1 MHLNPTIPANLIADF
16 SPTQIS
22 TKKRK
27 GLIINPFLSFLS
39 GLLDSN
45 QRPRAPQTCALPTA
59 PNPEQCLKVSAKV
72 ENKWG
77 KTKHFNI
84 FLSALIK
91 KLCNE
96 TCSSQWK
103 EADLLKN

>member
-1 MHLNPTIPANLIADF
+1 MHLNPSIPANLIADF

-27 GLIINPFLSFLS
+27 GLMINPFLSFLS

-59 PNPEQCLKVSAKV
+59 PNPEQCLKASAKV

-77 KTKHFNI
+77 KTKYFNI

-91 KLCNE
+91 KSCNE
-96 TCSSQWK
+96 TCS
-103 EADLLKN
+103 